1 MINLENL
8 VSNGDITVT
17 SSCDNQ
23 SSYVD
28 SAMECARYII
38 DSDSEQID
46 YTSYIEEGNDP
57 RDHILYHA
65 AVVLGLANEF
75 ENDILTFLK
84 ETS

>member
-1 MINLENL
+1 MTNLENL
-8 VSNGDITVT
+8 ISNGDIVIDTG
-17 SSCDNQ
+17 
-23 SSYVD
+23 SYQPNYTD
-28 SAMECARYII
+28 SAMECARYIM
-38 DSDSEQID
+38 DSECEQV
-46 YTSYIEEGNDP
+46 SYEEYIQEGNDP